1 MAKSLADGVGQL
13 RGYPKLYLRW
23 GWIRAADGRGEPQSS
38 DYMALLLSAIPRGR
52 KLKSGFGWAAR
63 ERILTYLFIKPNL
76 AQKLI
81 FAF

>member
-1 MAKSLADGVGQL
+1 
-13 RGYPKLYLRW
+13 
-23 GWIRAADGRGEPQSS
+23 
-38 DYMALLLSAIPRGR
+38 MALLLSAIPRGR